1 MVLSDLR
8 SLRQGFTL
16 VELMVAAAV
25 SVIIMAILS
34 TVFQTGID
42 TLRDMRSVGH
52 LQDQLRAA
60 IEILRR
66 DLQAD
71 HFLPRDADPNSHK
84 QISGARLSQQ
94 ILTDKDWQPPL
105 GGFFHIE
112 STQYGSTVLP
122 DADGLSF
129 TTQLPH
135 HGVLHFT
142 SILPGN
148 KPQNLYSANVGP
160 QTYFSPAAEILYYV
174 DTSLAPNHRLIRRQ
188 RLVARTDLDR
198 PLLLGANDPEVVAC
212 IVPPFPSSTPQ
223 PLTLKEVAARRMLP
237 APLGGARAG
246 DDVLLAN
253 VKLFEVKVSWDV
265 VSPSPTPPVR
275 PFNLNSDFPFDF
287 LDGNGGLNR
296 FDTGDCTDFDDVLPG
311 EGNANSRIRVKALQI
326 RLRIY
331 DPLSQTSRQVTIVQ
345 DM

>member
-1 MVLSDLR
+1 MVLSGLR

-16 VELMVAAAV
+16 VEVMVAAAV

-94 ILTDKDWQPPL
+94 LLTDKDWQPPV

-122 DADGLSF
+122 DADGLTF
-129 TTQLPH
+129 TTQLAN

-142 SILPGN
+142 TILPGD

-160 QTYFSPAAEILYYV
+160 LTYHSPAAEVLYFV

-198 PLLLGANDPEVVAC
+198 PLLGGANDPDVVAF
-212 IVPPFPSSTPQ
+212 IAQ
-223 PLTLKEVAARRMLP
+223 PLTLKEVAEPARRMP
-237 APLGGARAG
+237 RAPLGGVRAG

-253 VKLFEVKVSWDV
+253 VKLFEVKVNWEV
-265 VSPSPTPPVR
+265 VNPSPTPPVR
-275 PFNLNSDFPFDF
+275 PFHLNTDFPFDF
-287 LDGNGGLNR
+287 LDGHGGLGR

-311 EGNANSRIRVKALQI
+311 GSNANNRIRVKALQI
-326 RLRIY
+326 RIRIY